1 MTVNQCSVL
10 PSEMK
15 MFSFYSN
22 SESLATFIEPARYC
36 DTAERGI
43 SHLCSYYSHLCSYYL
58 GNKQKVGLL
67 LVNATRQRDLNPP
80 KLMIFMF

>member
-10 PSEMK
+10 PSKMK

-22 SESLATFIEPARYC
+22 SESLATIIEPASYC

-43 SHLCSYYSHLCSYYL
+43 SHLCSYSHLCFYYL
-58 GNKQKVGLL
+58 GNRQKVGLL
-67 LVNATRQRDLNPP
+67 LCHLTD
-80 KLMIFMF
+80 ISI